1 MTEKQIYTKALS
13 IIKENKISDGIDLLK
28 NTESYQNNKLLG
40 ILYCIA
46 GKFEKANKIFLELL
60 CVKEDKDIKKYLL
73 FLENEI
79 KDKYIPLYNK
89 VLNKIKNNDSQ
100 NIEEG
105 IVELEKISNN
115 IELYSLITLYYLG
128 INNKKKAKE
137 YYDKLKEL
145 DSSDIYT
152 VKLEKYFIKNSF
164 KYLFV
169 AAIIGLGAV
178 SIFMF
183 NNMNESK
190 LLKGELEKREVATKS
205 QFEENNILTNKMAIL
220 EKQIKKLNSENK
232 ELNKEKIELET
243 IFNSGNL
250 YNKFIEETKNENYSV
265 ALKILERINVKEL
278 PLYKQKEILFQKAEI
293 FEKIG
298 DKEKAL
304 AIYKEYLKETEI
316 HKGPYNYYKKIVDKK
331 IENLKKGI

>member
-293 FEKIG
+293 FEKTG